1 VEIAVVGGGVRLPA
15 APVVATQPVP
25 VVQAAVIAPVVVA
38 APYVA
43 PVYAPKQ
50 DRN

>member
-1 VEIAVVGGGVRLPA
+1 MQLAVLDGGVRLPVVEVVQP
-15 APVVATQPVP
+15 APIVVAPTP
-25 VVQAAVIAPVVVA
+25 APA
-38 APYVA
+38 PAPAPYVA